1 MRRYDRITEMSRW
14 RHLLVASIGGGA
26 VVVIMPAAKAQGVI
40 MCTNC
45 SEEVTTIANDL
56 AVAANW
62 VTQLERMT
70 AQITQQIAIFQ
81 QLSGVTNVNGM
92 ATVLNQAGNFNQ
104 MNSFGNVPAQLGGAG
119 GGIGA
124 AYQAANGNALPV
136 GSPMPLLNAVQTV
149 FNQRAGSLASV
160 QGISAQLLANSNV
173 ILGGLRT
180 LQQLID
186 NQPSSQ
192 LMGGMNSRLSA
203 YQGNINSQQYQLS
216 QAQVFANAQQKVFDQ
231 REQQAVYCSQAAWAN
246 DNPSL
251 TGAGLNL
258 GATNCVGGAGAVGVP
273 VAGVGTGGVVLAG
286 ATVPATGGAGTAA
299 GEVDVS
305 GFDTAPAPAAASTAT
320 ALPVPPIPATTPPPV
335 VDDLGID

>member
-1 MRRYDRITEMSRW
+1 MMIRG
-14 RHLLVASIGGGA
+14 RHAIVAIGFLALTHGARAQVVCLNCFDEPTAIAENLV
-26 VVVIMPAAKAQGVI
+26 
-40 MCTNC
+40 T
-45 SEEVTTIANDL
+45 
-56 AVAANW
+56 AANW
-62 VTQLERMT
+62 VTQLARMT
-70 AQITQQIAIFQ
+70 AQIKQQIAIFQ

-92 ATVLNQAGNFNQ
+92 ATILNQAGNFNQ
-104 MNSFGNVPAQLGGAG
+104 MGSFGNVPAQLMGAG

-124 AYQAANGNALPV
+124 GYQAANGNALPV
-136 GSPMPLLNAVQTV
+136 GSPLPLLAAVLTV

-160 QGISAQLLANSNV
+160 QGISSQLLANSNV
-173 ILGGLRT
+173 ILSGLRT

-203 YQGNINSQQYQLS
+203 YQGNITSQQYQL
-216 QAQVFANAQQKVFDQ
+216 AQVQTFANAQQKVFDQ
-231 REQQAVYCSQAAWAN
+231 REQQAVFCSAYGWAN

-286 ATVPATGGAGTAA
+286 ATLPATGGAGTAG
-299 GEVDVS
+299 GEVDIG
-305 GFDTAPAPAAASTAT
+305 GFDTPPATAAGSTAT
-320 ALPVPPIPATTPPPV
+320 ALPTPLIPPTTPPPV
-335 VDDLGID
+335 VDDLGSD

>member
-1 MRRYDRITEMSRW
+1 MMIRG
-14 RHLLVASIGGGA
+14 RHA
-26 VVVIMPAAKAQGVI
+26 VVAIGFLALTHGARAQVV
-40 MCTNC
+40 CLNC
-45 SEEVTTIANDL
+45 FDEPTAIAENLVT
-56 AVAANW
+56 AANW

-70 AQITQQIAIFQ
+70 AQIEQQIAIFQ

-92 ATVLNQAGNFNQ
+92 ATILNQAGNFNQ
-104 MNSFGNVPAQLGGAG
+104 MSSFGNVPAQLMGAG

-124 AYQAANGNALPV
+124 GYQAANGNALPV
-136 GSPMPLLNAVQTV
+136 GSPMPLLATVQTV

-160 QGISAQLLANSNV
+160 QGISSQLLANSNV

-203 YQGNINSQQYQLS
+203 YQGNINSQQYQL
-216 QAQVFANAQQKVFDQ
+216 AQVQAFANAQQKVFDQ
-231 REQQAVYCSQAAWAN
+231 RERQAVYCSQAAWAN

-258 GATNCVGGAGAVGVP
+258 GAPNCVGGA
-273 VAGVGTGGVVLAG
+273 GGVVLAG
-286 ATVPATGGAGTAA
+286 ATVPATGGAGTAGGVA
-299 GEVDVS
+299 DTG
-305 GFDTAPAPAAASTAT
+305 GFDTAPPTAAGPTAT
-320 ALPVPPIPATTPPPV
+320 APPVPPIPPTTQPPA

>member
-1 MRRYDRITEMSRW
+1 MSRW
-14 RHLLVASIGGGA
+14 RHLLVASISGGA
-26 VVVIMPAAKAQGVI
+26 VIVIMAAAKAQGVV

-45 SEEVTTIANDL
+45 SEEVTTLANDL

-70 AQITQQIAIFQ
+70 AQIQQQILIFQ
-81 QLSGVTNVNGM
+81 QLSGLTNVNGM
-92 ATVLNQAGNFNQ
+92 AAILNQAGNFDQ
-104 MNSFGNVPAQLGGAG
+104 MGTFGNVPDQLMGAG

-124 AYQAANGNALPV
+124 GYQAANDNALPV
-136 GSPMPLLNAVQTV
+136 GSPMPLLAAVQKV
-149 FNQRAGSLASV
+149 FNQRAGSLASM
-160 QGISAQLLANSNV
+160 QGISAQLLTNSNV
-173 ILGGLRT
+173 ILAGLRT

-203 YQGNINSQQYQLS
+203 YQGNIASQQYQLS
-216 QAQVFANAQQKVFDQ
+216 QAQAFANAQQKVFDQ
-231 REQQAVYCSQAAWAN
+231 KEQQAVFCSAYGWAN

-258 GATNCVGGAGAVGVP
+258 GATNCVGGAGGVGVP

-286 ATVPATGGAGTAA
+286 ATLPATGGVGTAG
-299 GEVDVS
+299 GEVDIG
-305 GFDTAPAPAAASTAT
+305 GFDTPPVTAAASTAT
-320 ALPVPPIPATTPPPV
+320 ALPVPPIPPTTPPPV
-335 VDDLGID
+335 IDDLGGG